1 MVKAHFI
8 INPASRDFR
17 CGKAW
22 PGIKKRLI
30 ERGFDVVE
38 HMTERIGHGAELSN
52 QIRTEIEASG
62 EESSLVVAVGGDG
75 IVHEVASGLRGSN
88 IPLGQIPFGSGN
100 DCCITHGIPRNNLDA
115 ALDILVDGVDRSCG
129 AWRLEGV
136 AAVSY
141 THLTL
146 PTSG

>member
-1 MVKAHFI
+1 MQESANRMVKAHFI

-30 ERGFDVVE
+30 ERGFEVVE

-62 EESSLVVAVGGDG
+62 EESSLVVLSL
-75 IVHEVASGLRGSN
+75 IH
-88 IPLGQIPFGSGN
+88 I
-100 DCCITHGIPRNNLDA
+100 
-115 ALDILVDGVDRSCG
+115 
-129 AWRLEGV
+129 
-136 AAVSY
+136 
-141 THLTL
+141 
-146 PTSG
+146 